1 MIVGLPVGLVA
12 DPSARGE
19 LGAAQNRPGLHLGR
33 LLLRVEQQVRYSTV
47 QHGAVQYGTVQYG
60 TVRYSA
66 ARRSPVQC
74 SVMWRNV
81 LWYSAAQCSAVQC
94 SAVRV
99 LMTDLCDVCWD
110 NRPR

>member
-33 LLLRVEQQVRYSTV
+33 LLLRVEQQVRYGTV

-60 TVRYSA
+60 TVRYSTV
-66 ARRSPVQC
+66 RYSTVQYGT
-74 SVMWRNV
+74 VRHGAV
-81 LWYSAAQCSAVQC
+81 QFSAV
-94 SAVRV
+94 
-99 LMTDLCDVCWD
+99 
-110 NRPR
+110 